1 MLIGEIGNNA
11 SFDLSGLGK
20 NFAAAREFLLS
31 GGCASLPVGNHAIVG
46 DDVFVMMQEY
56 TQQKAQGVPQ
66 YRVVAVTGPAHAPQY
81 EVEVLIKDKVIARGA
96 ASSHK
101 LAEREAA
108 RAAVHILLH
117 HDGEKAGTGEKE

>member
-1 MLIGEIGNNA
+1 M
-11 SFDLSGLGK
+11 
-20 NFAAAREFLLS
+20 
-31 GGCASLPVGNHAIVG
+31 
-46 DDVFVMMQEY
+46 
-56 TQQKAQGVPQ
+56 
-66 YRVVAVTGPAHAPQY
+66 
-81 EVEVLIKDKVIARGA
+81 LIKDKVVARGV